1 MDNKINF
8 QQLVEQYAQA
18 SGMSKNG
25 SEQFVKSFFDT
36 VSDGVLEEGLVK
48 IKGLGTFKLVEIEDR
63 ESVNVNTGERI
74 IIEGR
79 RKINFIPE
87 AGLKDYINKPFS
99 AFDTIRL
106 NDNQLNEL
114 ARMEHESK
122 SGDSESEN
130 VPAES
135 PAVDTAKEKSDDKP
149 KREKVKDDEIARK
162 VAAVKAM
169 AKEKETAVQETT
181 DVVLVGP
188 MLPSVGPNDR
198 EIHRLPI
205 FVTVILKIL
214 AWVLSIIVALW
225 VIVYAVWPA
234 VAVAIFRD
242 MEEERKYNHASAVQQ
257 RLEYE
262 QLMSLYD
269 DSVHTVTCTTESA
282 MNDST
287 SIDTVSENVSQAV
300 VESVSETE
308 SASKTETA
316 VQQPVVR
323 QPKAVMKASA
333 TGKPA
338 VEKTVAESVA
348 NGSLVLLDSDEKRE
362 LSEYTEADTVNYRI
376 AGLLAEHVVQP
387 GETLSRLALKY
398 YGTKKLWPYIAKFN
412 KADMNRINTNDVIRI
427 PVLVNK

>member
-8 QQLVEQYAQA
+8 QQLVEQFAQA

-48 IKGLGTFKLVEIEDR
+48 IKGLGTFKLVETEDR

-74 IIEGR
+74 VIEGR

-87 AGLKDYINKPFS
+87 AELKDFINKPFS
-99 AFDTIRL
+99 AFDTIQL

-114 ARMEHESK
+114 ARMEQESGT
-122 SGDSESEN
+122 GDVEPEKVQAKVETD

-135 PAVDTAKEKSDDKP
+135 PAVVQLKEEDADNHGQ
-149 KREKVKDDEIARK
+149 ENVKDDEIARK

-169 AKEKETAVQETT
+169 AKEKETMAKEEDAP

-188 MLPSVGPNDR
+188 MLPSVGSNDR
-198 EIHRLPI
+198 EIHRLPP
-205 FVTVILKIL
+205 FVAAILKVL
-214 AWVLSIIVALW
+214 AWVLSIVVALW

-242 MEEERKYNHASAVQQ
+242 MEEERKYNHASAIQQ

-269 DSVHTVTCTTESA
+269 DSVQTAAGTTEIAVS
-282 MNDST
+282 DSVVA
-287 SIDTVSENVSQAV
+287 DTASETVNQPV
-300 VESVSETE
+300 VERVAETESVS
-308 SASKTETA
+308 KIGTET
-316 VQQPVVR
+316 
-323 QPKAVMKASA
+323 M
-333 TGKPA
+333 PA
-338 VEKTVAESVA
+338 VEKTVAKPVD
-348 NGSLVLLDSDEKRE
+348 NDKLVLLGVDEKRD
-362 LSEYTEADTVNYRI
+362 LSEFTEADTVNYRI
-376 AGLLAEHVVQP
+376 AGLLTEHVVQP
-387 GETLSRLALKY
+387 GETLSKLALKY
-398 YGTKKLWPYIAKFN
+398 YGTKKLWPYIAMFN
-412 KADMNRINTNDVIRI
+412 KANMNRINTDDVIRI